1 MTTMA
6 PVSGHTPVHHPRLAW
21 WAVGT
26 AITAVVMIALGLTVM
41 GLVGFN
47 ADDED
52 FDNWKGAVVTIGLFG
67 GVVVSVVA
75 FVLAV
80 VEKVRHDRWA
90 LLWLPLL
97 FGPLFIITM
106 PLWFE

>member
-1 MTTMA
+1 MVTVA

-21 WAVGT
+21 WAVGAATT
-26 AITAVVMIALGLTVM
+26 AAIMIALGLTVL
-41 GLVGFN
+41 GLVGFS

-52 FDNWKGAVVTIGLFG
+52 FDNWKGTVVTVGLFG
-67 GVVVSVVA
+67 GVLVSVVA

-80 VEKVRHDRWA
+80 VDRVRHDRWA
-90 LLWLPLL
+90 LLWFPLL

>member
-1 MTTMA
+1 MTVT
-6 PVSGHTPVHHPRLAW
+6 PVPGHTPVRHPRLAW
-21 WAVGT
+21 AAVGT
-26 AITAVVMIALGLTVM
+26 VVAAAVMIAVGLTVL
-41 GLVGFN
+41 GVVGFS

-52 FDNWKGAVVTIGLFG
+52 FDSWKGTVVTIGLFG

-80 VEKVRHDRWA
+80 VEKVRHDRWV

-97 FGPLFIITM
+97 FAPLFILTL